1 MIRYEMAPDIESQLK
16 RIARRLK
23 MDHIDLNRVKGVRS
37 YGSTSEGVIARCH
50 ALPKVMQL
58 ALNTPA
64 HYVIEILNDPFNR
77 LSKEEQIKIL
87 IHELMHIPE
96 TFGGGFRMHKDHVTH
111 RNVEKLY
118 KKLVGEEKPTVRGSR
133 SKVQGG

>member
-1 MIRYEMAPDIESQLK
+1 MIRYELAQDIETQLK

-23 MDHIDLNRVKGVRS
+23 MDHIDLSRVKGIRS
-37 YGSTSEGVIARCH
+37 YGSSSVGVIARCH

-58 ALNTPA
+58 ALDLQA
-64 HYVIEILNDPFNR
+64 HYVIEILNEAYTR
-77 LSKEEQIKIL
+77 LPKEEQVKIL

-96 TFGGGFRMHKDHVTH
+96 TFGGGFRMHKDHVTR

-118 KKLVGEEKPTVRGSR
+118 KKYIGE
-133 SKVQGG
+133 

>member
-1 MIRYEMAPDIESQLK
+1 MIRYELAPDIETQLK

-23 MDHIDLNRVKGVRS
+23 MDHIDLNRVRGIRS

-58 ALNTPA
+58 ALDIQA
-64 HYVIEILNDPFNR
+64 HYVIEILSEAYGR
-77 LSKEEQIKIL
+77 LSKEEQVKIL

-118 KKLVGEEKPTVRGSR
+118 RKLIGE
-133 SKVQGG
+133 

>member
-1 MIRYEMAPDIESQLK
+1 MIRYELAPDIEVQLK

-23 MDHIDLNRVKGVRS
+23 MDHIDLSRVKGIRS
-37 YGSTSEGVIARCH
+37 YGSSSVGVIARCH

-58 ALNTPA
+58 ALDMEA
-64 HYVIEILNDPFNR
+64 HYVIEILSEAYGR
-77 LSKEEQIKIL
+77 LHKEEQVKIL

-96 TFGGGFRMHKDHVTH
+96 TFGGGFRMHRDHVTR

-118 KKLVGEEKPTVRGSR
+118 RKLIGE
-133 SKVQGG
+133 

>member
-1 MIRYEMAPDIESQLK
+1 MIRYELAPDIESQLK

-23 MDHIDLNRVKGVRS
+23 MDHIDLSRVKGVRS
-37 YGSTSEGVIARCH
+37 YGSSSVGVIARCH

-58 ALNTPA
+58 ALEFPA
-64 HYVIEILNDPFNR
+64 HYVIEILNEAYSR
-77 LSKEEQIKIL
+77 LPKEEQVKIL

-96 TFGGGFRMHKDHVTH
+96 TFGGGFRMHKDHVTR

-118 KKLVGEEKPTVRGSR
+118 KKYIGE
-133 SKVQGG
+133 

>member
-1 MIRYEMAPDIESQLK
+1 MIRYELAPDIESQLK

-23 MDHIDLNRVKGVRS
+23 MDHIDLSRVKGIRS
-37 YGSTSEGVIARCH
+37 FGSSSVGVIARCH

-58 ALNTPA
+58 ALDLQA
-64 HYVIEILNDPFNR
+64 HYVIEILNEGYSR
-77 LSKEEQIKIL
+77 LPKEEQIKIL

-96 TFGGGFRMHKDHVTH
+96 TFGGGFRMHKDHVTR

-118 KKLVGEEKPTVRGSR
+118 KKYIGE
-133 SKVQGG
+133 

>member
-1 MIRYEMAPDIESQLK
+1 MIRYEFAPDIESKLK

-23 MDHIDLNRVKGVRS
+23 MNHIDLDRVKGIRS
-37 YGSTSEGVIARCH
+37 YGSTSNGVIARCH

-58 ALNTPA
+58 ALDTKA
-64 HYVIEILNDPFNR
+64 HYVIEILNESYDR

-96 TFGGGFRMHKDHVTH
+96 TFGGGFRMHRDHVT
-111 RNVEKLY
+111 RKNVEKLY
-118 KKLVGEEKPTVRGSR
+118 KKLIGE
-133 SKVQGG
+133 

>member
-1 MIRYEMAPDIESQLK
+1 MIRYELAPDIESQLK

-23 MDHIDLNRVKGVRS
+23 MDHIDLSRVKGIRS
-37 YGSTSEGVIARCH
+37 YGSSSVGVIARCH

-58 ALNTPA
+58 ALDLQA
-64 HYVIEILNDPFNR
+64 HYVIEILNEGYRR
-77 LSKEEQIKIL
+77 LPKEEQVKIL

-96 TFGGGFRMHKDHVTH
+96 TFGGGFRMHKDHVTR

-118 KKLVGEEKPTVRGSR
+118 KKYIGE
-133 SKVQGG
+133 